1 MSTSEPE
8 PVEADSD
15 AASPA
20 PQLSLLLELQED
32 DLALDRLAYRRRE
45 LPERAVVN
53 ELTGRLAELSA
64 RADAVE
70 GQREKLASQLQ
81 TLEQRSDAVGARVDT
96 IEQRL
101 RSGRAGSYRDEQ
113 AMGDEAASL
122 SHQRRDIEDQELELM
137 EALEPLEEEL
147 ETLNSDALATKEE
160 LSHAKDQLSVAEAA
174 IDEEAGTIRMG
185 RDELAKRVAPE
196 LSASYER
203 LRAKLGGI
211 GAAHVV
217 GGTCSGC
224 HLTVPAGELH
234 RLRHSAPDSVV
245 YCDQCGRILVP

>member
-8 PVEADSD
+8 PAAAGSG

-20 PQLSLLLELQED
+20 PQLTLLLELQED

-45 LPERAVVN
+45 LPERAAVN
-53 ELTGRLAELSA
+53 ELSARLAELSA
-64 RADAVE
+64 RAAAVE
-70 GQREKLASQLQ
+70 EQREKLASQLQ
-81 TLEQRSDAVGARVDT
+81 TLEQRSEAVGARVET

-113 AMGDEAASL
+113 TMGDEAASL
-122 SHQRRDIEDQELELM
+122 SHQRRDLEDQELELM

-147 ETLNSDALATKEE
+147 GSLKADAVRVTEE
-160 LSHAKDQLSVAEAA
+160 LSHAKDQLKVAEAG
-174 IDEEAGTIRMG
+174 IDEEAATIRVG
-185 RDELAKRVAPE
+185 REALAGRIAPE
-196 LSASYER
+196 LLAPYER

-217 GGTCSGC
+217 GGACSGC
-224 HLTVPAGELH
+224 HLTLPAGELH
-234 RLRHSAPDSVV
+234 RLRHSAPDTVV